1 MRNISVFYTDQS
13 NNPLQYSLAKAVEST
28 GILRLS
34 ERVIFRLFTGIG
46 AAYGQPSFGNSFIE
60 NIRKGRYR
68 TTTSLQQGFSVA
80 RLQLLKQAAIDEA
93 NDETTMVDIE
103 LLAAAIVADTV
114 DLRLRITS
122 KSGGTAV
129 FDVEV

>member
-13 NNPLQYSLAKAVEST
+13 NNPLRYSLAKAVEST

-34 ERVIFRLFTGIG
+34 ERVIFRLFTGAG

-60 NIRKGRYR
+60 NIRKGLYR

-93 NDETTMVDIE
+93 DDETTMVDIE